1 MNALTW
7 PAAWAETVAAFSE
20 RPALISEAGQA
31 KTYAELDALRLQ
43 AAQALLTLGIQRG
56 DRVALWAPNTPEWVI
71 AALGV
76 QTLGAVLV
84 PVNTRMRGQEVG
96 FILQRS
102 KARLLFCAGRF
113 LNQYLPAQLTGHLPD
128 TLEQVVVLGEAE
140 GPDQD
145 WSAFM
150 ACGEGGDAAAVHAS
164 AAAIQPDDLMDI
176 MFTSGTTGQ
185 PKGVMSAH
193 GQNLRVA
200 REWGKR
206 MQLVP
211 EDRYLVINPFFHA
224 FGYKAGWLT
233 ALLHGCAILPQAVF
247 DAATVMRRVEADR
260 VSVLPGPPTIFVS
273 LLDAL
278 ERAQVDLCSL
288 RATMTGAAS
297 VPPILV
303 ERMRAEL
310 GFKVLLT
317 GYGLTEC
324 SGMVSFCY
332 PEDDAVTVATT
343 CGRALPGTEV
353 RIANEAGESQPAG
366 VEGEVL
372 VRGYNLMQGYLDDPK
387 ATAETID
394 AEGWLHTGDIGVLD
408 ERGYLRITDRLK
420 DMYISGGFNCYPA
433 EIERMM
439 AAHPDIAQVAI
450 IGVPDERLGEVGKAF
465 VIPRPG
471 HSIDTAALVTW
482 CREQMANYKVPRQI
496 AVVDSLPTNA
506 SGKIMKFDLRA
517 HQS

>member
-1 MNALTW
+1 MTQTFPTALD
-7 PAAWAETVAAFSE
+7 AVFSE
-20 RPALISEAGQA
+20 FAQRPALIGEAGQ
-31 KTYAELDALRLQ
+31 TLSYAELDTQRIQ
-43 AAQALLTLGIQRG
+43 AAQALLTLGIQPG
-56 DRVALWAPNTPEWVI
+56 DRVALWAPNTSGWVI
-71 AALGV
+71 AALAV

-84 PVNTRMRGQEVG
+84 PINTRMRGQEVG

-102 KARLLFCAGRF
+102 KARMLFCAGRF
-113 LNQYLPAQLTGHLPD
+113 LDQYLPTQLQGHLPGG
-128 TLEQVVVLGEAE
+128 LEQMVVLGEAE
-140 GPDQD
+140 SGERD
-145 WSAFM
+145 WSTFLAL
-150 ACGEGGDAAAVHAS
+150 GEGGDAAEVRACGDAV
-164 AAAIQPDDLMDI
+164 QPDDLMDI

-211 EDRYLVINPFFHA
+211 DDRYLIINPFFHA

-247 DAATVMRRVEADR
+247 DAATVMRRIEQDR
-260 VSVLPGPPTIFVS
+260 VSVLPGAPTLFIS
-273 LLDAL
+273 LLNAP
-278 ERAQVDLCSL
+278 ERATTDFSSL

-297 VPPILV
+297 VPPVLV

-353 RIANEAGESQPAG
+353 RIANEAGETQPAG
-366 VEGEVL
+366 TEGEVL
-372 VRGYNLMQGYLDDPK
+372 VRGYNLMQGYLDDAK

-394 AEGWLHTGDIGVLD
+394 EQGWLHTGDIGVLD

-450 IGVPDERLGEVGKAF
+450 IGIPDERLGEVGKAF

-471 HSIDTAALVTW
+471 QSIDTAALIAW
-482 CREQMANYKVPRQI
+482 CREQMANYKVPRSI

-506 SGKIMKFDLRA
+506 SGKIMKFELRGR
-517 HQS
+517 

>member
-1 MNALTW
+1 MPAMTW
-7 PAAWAETVAAFSE
+7 PAAWAGCVAAFAD
-20 RPALISEAGQA
+20 RTALVAEDGVTLS
-31 KTYAELDALRLQ
+31 YAELDAQRVQ
-43 AAQALLTLGIQRG
+43 CARALLALGIQRG
-56 DRVALWAPNTPEWVI
+56 DRVALWAPNTPEWVS
-71 AALGV
+71 AALGA

-84 PVNTRMRGQEVG
+84 PINTRMRGQEVG
-96 FILQRS
+96 YILQRS
-102 KARLLFCAGRF
+102 RARLLFCAGHF
-113 LNQYLPAQLTGHLPD
+113 LNQYLPAQLQGHRPD
-128 TLEQVVVLGEAE
+128 GLERVIVLGAAE
-140 GPDQD
+140 SGDED
-145 WSAFM
+145 WNGFLERATPVDPS
-150 ACGEGGDAAAVHAS
+150 AVHAS
-164 AAAIQPDDLMDI
+164 GAAVQPADLMDI

-185 PKGVMSAH
+185 PKGVMSVQA
-193 GQNLRVA
+193 QNLRVA

-233 ALLHGCAILPQAVF
+233 ALLHGCAIYPQAVF
-247 DAATVMRRVEADR
+247 DAATVMRRIER
-260 VSVLPGPPTIFVS
+260 ERITVLPGPPTLFVS
-273 LLDAL
+273 LLDAPL
-278 ERAQVDLCSL
+278 RAVTDLSSL

-297 VPPILV
+297 VPPVLV

-343 CGRALPGTEV
+343 CGKALPDTEL
-353 RIANEAGESQPAG
+353 RIVDANNRPLPPGQ
-366 VEGEVL
+366 EGEVV

-394 AEGWLHTGDIGVLD
+394 PEGWLHTGDIGVLD
-408 ERGYLRITDRLK
+408 RRGYLRITDRLK
-420 DMYISGGFNCYPA
+420 DLYISGGFNCYPA

-450 IGVPDERLGEVGKAF
+450 IGVPDQRLGEVGKAF
-465 VIPRPG
+465 VVPRPG
-471 HSIDTAALVTW
+471 RAIDSAALIAW
-482 CREQMANYKVPRQI
+482 CREQMANYKVPRQVT
-496 AVVDSLPTNA
+496 VVESLPINA
-506 SGKIMKFDLRA
+506 SGKVMKFELRGR
-517 HQS
+517 